1 MPPPLP
7 TFPSKGK
14 MGRKGL
20 TSSHWPQ
27 VDATALRR
35 EGRTQEKPQ
44 VSLLVKGKGRGSL
57 PGVPLASTPPPC
69 PDPAGIAGGSPS
81 PSGRP
86 PRLRGCSSSGSSF
99 LAAATVVWPR
109 RSEAMARSGVHDAGG
124 GRVPLGSAVRAPDQ
138 ASGGNRE
145 GTPRPRSPQ
154 PPALWLLNPF
164 GASPLLLGHLSPKSE
179 GERGFGREGG
189 FLGRRRWGGVR
200 SKRQKQS

>member
-57 PGVPLASTPPPC
+57 PGVPPGKLPRLAQTRPGLQVGAPA
-69 PDPAGIAGGSPS
+69 PAGGHPGCGAAAAAAAASWRQQQL
-81 PSGRP
+81 SGRGEARRWLALACTTP
-86 PRLRGCSSSGSSF
+86 
-99 LAAATVVWPR
+99 AAAGCPWAPQ
-109 RSEAMARSGVHDAGG
+109 SG
-124 GRVPLGSAVRAPDQ
+124 
-138 ASGGNRE
+138 
-145 GTPRPRSPQ
+145 PQ
-154 PPALWLLNPF
+154 T
-164 GASPLLLGHLSPKSE
+164 
-179 GERGFGREGG
+179 
-189 FLGRRRWGGVR
+189 
-200 SKRQKQS
+200 